1 MLKNIPKG
9 PKGEGLRGLKK
20 KAPELVKQRF
30 GYKKKGGMIKKAEG
44 GALIQS
50 LYPGFLNCLKKRKRK
65 KVKV

>member
-9 PKGEGLRGLKK
+9 PKGEGLRALKK

-50 LYPGFLNCLKKRKRK
+50 LYPGF
-65 KVKV
+65 